1 MRRRVG
7 LLARIARAR
16 LGGQVIRR
24 LRRAG
29 FTDARY
35 DARGFRV
42 RFTADGDETP
52 TILELA
58 PLLAARGR
66 RRKGQVDRFVAG
78 LVATPGLPLDWTE
91 ARSLLR
97 PVLRGGTPG
106 SPLRRPVLPF
116 LFEYVVVDQP
126 DTMTYVGPDQPAGWG
141 VSAEEVFAA
150 ARTNLSAAVLQGVAS
165 EPIVVRFVDDGDA
178 YWTSHLLL
186 EHWLEQLKGQVG
198 GVPVAFAPERGT
210 LLVTADGSEHL
221 RGLFAQAEEIYAASA
236 RPITPMAYGYDERG
250 CTVPYNAPPGHPLH
264 QAVRRAERVLAVHE
278 YARQAAQPDDPPPD
292 DTADGLAQL
301 TPPND
306 AAHGLARLTP
316 PDDAADGV
324 ARLTPPQPRRRRG
337 SGPRTDAGARPPVP
351 MAELRLVG
359 SDEHG
364 WRTRALWE
372 HDEATLLPEAD
383 EVQVGDQVRA
393 WHEVLPHLRPAAGYV
408 PARWSAD
415 GWPPS

>member
-1 MRRRVG
+1 MGRRVG
-7 LLARIARAR
+7 LLERIARAR

-66 RRKGQVDRFVAG
+66 RRRGQVDRFVAG
-78 LVATPGLPLDWTE
+78 LVTTPRLPLDWAE
-91 ARSLLR
+91 ARPLLR

-106 SPLRRPVLPF
+106 LPLRRPVLPF
-116 LFEYVVVDQP
+116 LFEYVVVDLP

-150 ARTNLSAAVLQGVAS
+150 ARANLSGAVLHGVAS
-165 EPIVVRFVDDGDA
+165 EPVVVRFVDDGDA

-186 EHWLEQLKGQVG
+186 EHWLERMEGQVG
-198 GVPVAFAPERGT
+198 GTPVAFAPERGT

-221 RGLFAQAEEIYAASA
+221 RGLFTQAEEIYAASS
-236 RPITPMAYGYDERG
+236 RPITPMAYGYDEYG
-250 CTVPYNAPPGHPLH
+250 CTVPYKAPSGHPLH

-278 YARQAAQPDDPPPD
+278 YTRQALQPPE
-292 DTADGLAQL
+292 
-301 TPPND
+301 
-306 AAHGLARLTP
+306 AA
-316 PDDAADGV
+316 AA
-324 ARLTPPQPRRRRG
+324 
-337 SGPRTDAGARPPVP
+337 P
-351 MAELRLVG
+351 MAELRLMG
-359 SDEHG
+359 SDEQG
-364 WRTRALWE
+364 WRTRAVWDGKE
-372 HDEATLLPEAD
+372 PALLPEAD
-383 EVQVGDQVRA
+383 EVQIGDQVCA
-393 WHEVLPHLRPAAGYV
+393 WREVLPHLRVAAGYEPTRWV
-408 PARWSAD
+408 IDSWPAT
-415 GWPPS
+415 